1 MFMNNIDQIQSSYNL
16 TIQREIFSEQDKII
30 EAKQAYFLRCNGI
43 KIDYNEKIEKEQLK
57 ITELK
62 VNKKYLKEETNREYK
77 LLKEKLKKEIQRI
90 NQEYKFDC
98 LEIKDNAKLHLQ
110 KIESIFRQNINQ
122 LVAKIDVKSV
132 DLNVNEELVLANEKY
147 QTELKKLENK
157 YQKKIYQVTKRYYY
171 EEKKKNYRFR
181 ILNSKNNTNLKKEY
195 SQFKKDFK
203 LKEKSNELF
212 DIKELQKEL
221 ILSNNYKYH
230 LNSLINEL
238 SKKKQELINKSYL
251 EMIKLDSSM
260 DNVIANRLY
269 EHELVASKKRE
280 ELQKMEIQ
288 YKEFYLEEKQKTN
301 ENRDAQLALAL
312 TRKNEA
318 IQTLQMTYDHQV
330 KELNE
335 KYYQTSKVNELKL
348 KLKAEQD
355 PAKVWQ
361 LKEEIKN
368 ANFIYRQKKIYD
380 LEIKK
385 IQQVIK
391 EIKLEKAEKVK
402 LNRQHILLDKEVR
415 DQNILD
421 AKRKIKALK
430 ANRRQYY
437 QSLSPEAKKEYQ
449 QYEKYAREER
459 LERIKIGFDKVEKKI
474 FGRINTAYIYAI
486 PALFSAIVFTVFPFF
501 FMIIGSLF
509 KLDLANPANTQFLG
523 FTNYYN
529 NFVIDKE
536 FQMALY
542 NTILYSIFTV
552 VLLSIVTIGMAAW
565 LAKDT
570 KIHNAAQTMIFTPH
584 IASFVA
590 ISILWMAMLKPEGII
605 NQILAL
611 FGIQG
616 PGWLVQPNT
625 ALLSVSFVTV
635 WKDIGYYILVIIAG
649 LQAVPRYV
657 YEAAKLD
664 KSTKVNTFFHITLPL
679 LTPTLSF
686 VFMTKFI
693 NSFKI
698 FAPIEIMTG
707 GGPMGSSMVLSYW
720 VYKVGRIGFNY
731 GKAMAGAVILTMF
744 IAAFTFLNNRF
755 FRRTIKY

>member
-122 LVAKIDVKSV
+122 LVAKIDIKSV

-238 SKKKQELINKSYL
+238 NKKKQELINKSYL

>member
-132 DLNVNEELVLANEKY
+132 DLNVNEELVLASKKY
-147 QTELKKLENK
+147 QIELKKLENK

>member
-132 DLNVNEELVLANEKY
+132 DLNVNEELVLASKKY
-147 QTELKKLENK
+147 QIELKKLENK

-288 YKEFYLEEKQKTN
+288 YQEFYLEEKQKTN

-380 LEIKK
+380 LEFKK

>member
-16 TIQREIFSEQDKII
+16 TIQREIFSEQDKIV

-122 LVAKIDVKSV
+122 LVAKIDIKSV

>member
-1 MFMNNIDQIQSSYNL
+1 MNNIDQIQSSYNL

-132 DLNVNEELVLANEKY
+132 DLNVNEELVLASKKY
-147 QTELKKLENK
+147 QIELKKLENK

>member
-16 TIQREIFSEQDKII
+16 RIQNQIFSEEDKIT
-30 EAKQAYFLRCNGI
+30 EAREAYFVRRNGVRLE
-43 KIDYNEKIEKEQLK
+43 YNEKIKAEQLK

-62 VNKKYLKEETNREYK
+62 VNKKYLKEEIQREYK
-77 LLKEKLKKEIQRI
+77 LLKEKLQNEVRRI
-90 NQEYKFDC
+90 NQEYKFSC

-122 LVAKIDVKSV
+122 LIAKIDVKSV
-132 DLNVNEELVLANEKY
+132 DLNVSEELVIADSQYQLDLNKLNRKYEK
-147 QTELKKLENK
+147 N
-157 YQKKIYQVTKRYYY
+157 IYQVTKRYYY

-181 ILNSKNNTNLKKEY
+181 ILNTKNNSELKEEY
-195 SQFKKDFK
+195 AKFKRNFK
-203 LKEKSNELF
+203 LKEKSGELF
-212 DIKELQKEL
+212 DLKELQKEL

-230 LNSLINEL
+230 LTSLLHEL
-238 SKKKQELINKSYL
+238 DRKKQELINQSYAR
-251 EMIKLDSSM
+251 IVKLDASIE
-260 DNVIANRLY
+260 NVITQRLHEHEIGANINRLQLEKMMTNYKQFY
-269 EHELVASKKRE
+269 EEEKLVTNQARNE
-280 ELQKMEIQ
+280 ELAVALNQKNANISRVKKAYE
-288 YKEFYLEEKQKTN
+288 
-301 ENRDAQLALAL
+301 
-312 TRKNEA
+312 TR
-318 IQTLQMTYDHQV
+318 IS
-330 KELNE
+330 ELNE
-335 KYYQTSKVNELKL
+335 KYYQTTKVNKLKVELK
-348 KLKAEQD
+348 KERDSTQIQ
-355 PAKVWQ
+355 Q

-368 ANFIYRQKKIYD
+368 ANFIYREKKLINAKIS
-380 LEIKK
+380 EIKK
-385 IQQVIK
+385 VVQV
-391 EIKLEKAEKVK
+391 IKLEKKEKVR
-402 LNRQHILLDKEVR
+402 LNQENLL
-415 DQNILD
+415 
-421 AKRKIKALK
+421 
-430 ANRRQYY
+430 
-437 QSLSPEAKKEYQ
+437 EAKLHKNQVISECKNNIKTLKLERKEHYNSLTKEEKEEYRV
-449 QYEKYAREER
+449 YEKYAKEER
-459 LERIKIGFDKVEKKI
+459 IERVKIRFDNVEKKV
-474 FGRINTAYIYAI
+474 FKHINTAYIYAV
-486 PALFSAIVFTVFPFF
+486 PAIFSAIIFTVFPFF

-509 KLDLANPANTQFLG
+509 KLDLANPKNTQFLG

-529 NFVIDKE
+529 NFVVDSE
-536 FQMALY
+536 FQMSLY

-552 VLLSIVTIGMAAW
+552 ILLSIVTIGMAAW

-605 NQILAL
+605 NQILAI
-611 FGIQG
+611 FGIKG

-635 WKDIGYYILVIIAG
+635 WKDVGYYILIIISG
-649 LQAVPRYV
+649 LQSIPRYV

-664 KSTKVNTFFHITLPL
+664 KSTKANTFFHLTLPL

-731 GKAMAGAVILTMF
+731 GKAMAGAVILTLF
-744 IAAFTFLNNRF
+744 IATFTFLNNRF

>member
-16 TIQREIFSEQDKII
+16 TIQREIFSEQDKIV

-132 DLNVNEELVLANEKY
+132 DLNVNEELVLASKKY
-147 QTELKKLENK
+147 QIELKKLENK

-368 ANFIYRQKKIYD
+368 ANFVYRQKKIYD

>member
-16 TIQREIFSEQDKII
+16 TIQREIFSEQDKIV

-132 DLNVNEELVLANEKY
+132 DLNVNEELVLASEKY

-238 SKKKQELINKSYL
+238 NKKKQELINKSYL

>member
-132 DLNVNEELVLANEKY
+132 DLNVNEELVLASKKY
-147 QTELKKLENK
+147 QIELKKLENK

-731 GKAMAGAVILTMF
+731 GKAMAGAVILMMF

>member
-132 DLNVNEELVLANEKY
+132 DLNVNEELVLASEKY

-238 SKKKQELINKSYL
+238 NKKKQELINKSYL

-731 GKAMAGAVILTMF
+731 GKAMAGAVILMMF

>member
-132 DLNVNEELVLANEKY
+132 DLNVNEELVLASEKY

-238 SKKKQELINKSYL
+238 NKKKQELINKSYL

>member
-132 DLNVNEELVLANEKY
+132 DLNVNEELVLASKKY
-147 QTELKKLENK
+147 QIELKKLENK

-238 SKKKQELINKSYL
+238 NKKKQELINKSYL

-288 YKEFYLEEKQKTN
+288 YQEFYLEEKQKTN

>member
-16 TIQREIFSEQDKII
+16 TIQREIFSEQDKIV

-132 DLNVNEELVLANEKY
+132 DLNVNEELVLASKKY
-147 QTELKKLENK
+147 QIELKKLENK

-238 SKKKQELINKSYL
+238 NKKKQELINKSYL

-288 YKEFYLEEKQKTN
+288 YQEFYLEEKQKTN

-542 NTILYSIFTV
+542 NTVLYSIFTV

>member
-16 TIQREIFSEQDKII
+16 TIQREIFSEQDKIV

-122 LVAKIDVKSV
+122 LVAKIDIKSV
-132 DLNVNEELVLANEKY
+132 DLNIDEELVSANEKY

-288 YKEFYLEEKQKTN
+288 YQEFYLEEKQKTN

-312 TRKNEA
+312 TQKNEA
-318 IQTLQMTYDHQV
+318 IQTLQTTYDHQV

-355 PAKVWQ
+355 PAKVKQ
-361 LKEEIKN
+361 FKEEIKN
-368 ANFIYRQKKIYD
+368 ANFIYHQKKIYD

-542 NTILYSIFTV
+542 NTVLYSIFTV

>member
-238 SKKKQELINKSYL
+238 NKKKQELINKSYL

>member
-132 DLNVNEELVLANEKY
+132 DLNVNEELVLASKKY
-147 QTELKKLENK
+147 QIELKKLENK

-238 SKKKQELINKSYL
+238 NKKKQELINKSYL

>member
-16 TIQREIFSEQDKII
+16 TIQREIFSEQDKIV

-122 LVAKIDVKSV
+122 LVAKIDIKSV

-318 IQTLQMTYDHQV
+318 IQTLQTTYDHQV

-368 ANFIYRQKKIYD
+368 ANFVYRQKKIYD

>member
-16 TIQREIFSEQDKII
+16 TIQREIFSEQDKIV

-238 SKKKQELINKSYL
+238 NKKKQELINKSYL

>member
-1 MFMNNIDQIQSSYNL
+1 
-16 TIQREIFSEQDKII
+16 
-30 EAKQAYFLRCNGI
+30 
-43 KIDYNEKIEKEQLK
+43 
-57 ITELK
+57 
-62 VNKKYLKEETNREYK
+62 
-77 LLKEKLKKEIQRI
+77 
-90 NQEYKFDC
+90 
-98 LEIKDNAKLHLQ
+98 
-110 KIESIFRQNINQ
+110 
-122 LVAKIDVKSV
+122 
-132 DLNVNEELVLANEKY
+132 
-147 QTELKKLENK
+147 
-157 YQKKIYQVTKRYYY
+157 
-171 EEKKKNYRFR
+171 
-181 ILNSKNNTNLKKEY
+181 
-195 SQFKKDFK
+195 
-203 LKEKSNELF
+203 
-212 DIKELQKEL
+212 
-221 ILSNNYKYH
+221 
-230 LNSLINEL
+230 
-238 SKKKQELINKSYL
+238 
-251 EMIKLDSSM
+251 
-260 DNVIANRLY
+260 
-269 EHELVASKKRE
+269 
-280 ELQKMEIQ
+280 
-288 YKEFYLEEKQKTN
+288 
-301 ENRDAQLALAL
+301 
-312 TRKNEA
+312 
-318 IQTLQMTYDHQV
+318 
-330 KELNE
+330 
-335 KYYQTSKVNELKL
+335 
-348 KLKAEQD
+348 
-355 PAKVWQ
+355 
-361 LKEEIKN
+361 
-368 ANFIYRQKKIYD
+368 
-380 LEIKK
+380 
-385 IQQVIK
+385 
-391 EIKLEKAEKVK
+391 
-402 LNRQHILLDKEVR
+402 
-415 DQNILD
+415 
-421 AKRKIKALK
+421 
-430 ANRRQYY
+430 
-437 QSLSPEAKKEYQ
+437 
-449 QYEKYAREER
+449 
-459 LERIKIGFDKVEKKI
+459 
-474 FGRINTAYIYAI
+474 
-486 PALFSAIVFTVFPFF
+486 
-501 FMIIGSLF
+501 
-509 KLDLANPANTQFLG
+509 
-523 FTNYYN
+523 
-529 NFVIDKE
+529 VIDKE

>member
-16 TIQREIFSEQDKII
+16 TIQREIFSEQDKIV

-122 LVAKIDVKSV
+122 LVAKIDIKSV

-238 SKKKQELINKSYL
+238 NKKKQELINKSYL

>member
-1 MFMNNIDQIQSSYNL
+1 M
-16 TIQREIFSEQDKII
+16 
-30 EAKQAYFLRCNGI
+30 
-43 KIDYNEKIEKEQLK
+43 
-57 ITELK
+57 
-62 VNKKYLKEETNREYK
+62 
-77 LLKEKLKKEIQRI
+77 
-90 NQEYKFDC
+90 
-98 LEIKDNAKLHLQ
+98 
-110 KIESIFRQNINQ
+110 
-122 LVAKIDVKSV
+122 
-132 DLNVNEELVLANEKY
+132 
-147 QTELKKLENK
+147 
-157 YQKKIYQVTKRYYY
+157 
-171 EEKKKNYRFR
+171 
-181 ILNSKNNTNLKKEY
+181 
-195 SQFKKDFK
+195 
-203 LKEKSNELF
+203 
-212 DIKELQKEL
+212 
-221 ILSNNYKYH
+221 
-230 LNSLINEL
+230 
-238 SKKKQELINKSYL
+238 
-251 EMIKLDSSM
+251 
-260 DNVIANRLY
+260 
-269 EHELVASKKRE
+269 
-280 ELQKMEIQ
+280 
-288 YKEFYLEEKQKTN
+288 
-301 ENRDAQLALAL
+301 
-312 TRKNEA
+312 
-318 IQTLQMTYDHQV
+318 
-330 KELNE
+330 
-335 KYYQTSKVNELKL
+335 
-348 KLKAEQD
+348 
-355 PAKVWQ
+355 
-361 LKEEIKN
+361 
-368 ANFIYRQKKIYD
+368 
-380 LEIKK
+380 
-385 IQQVIK
+385 
-391 EIKLEKAEKVK
+391 
-402 LNRQHILLDKEVR
+402 DKEVR

>member
-16 TIQREIFSEQDKII
+16 TIQREIFSEQDKIV

-132 DLNVNEELVLANEKY
+132 DLNVNEELVLASEKY

-238 SKKKQELINKSYL
+238 NKKKQELINKSYL

-288 YKEFYLEEKQKTN
+288 YQEFYLEEKQKTN

>member
-132 DLNVNEELVLANEKY
+132 DLNVNEELVLASKKY
-147 QTELKKLENK
+147 QIELKKLENK

-755 FRRTIKY
+755 FRRTFKY

>member
-16 TIQREIFSEQDKII
+16 TIQREIFSEQDKIV

-122 LVAKIDVKSV
+122 LVAKIDIKSV

-755 FRRTIKY
+755 FRRTFKY

>member
-16 TIQREIFSEQDKII
+16 TIQREIFSEQDKIV

-132 DLNVNEELVLANEKY
+132 DLNVNEELVLASKKY
-147 QTELKKLENK
+147 QIELKKLENK

>member
-1 MFMNNIDQIQSSYNL
+1 
-16 TIQREIFSEQDKII
+16 
-30 EAKQAYFLRCNGI
+30 
-43 KIDYNEKIEKEQLK
+43 
-57 ITELK
+57 
-62 VNKKYLKEETNREYK
+62 
-77 LLKEKLKKEIQRI
+77 
-90 NQEYKFDC
+90 
-98 LEIKDNAKLHLQ
+98 
-110 KIESIFRQNINQ
+110 
-122 LVAKIDVKSV
+122 
-132 DLNVNEELVLANEKY
+132 
-147 QTELKKLENK
+147 
-157 YQKKIYQVTKRYYY
+157 
-171 EEKKKNYRFR
+171 
-181 ILNSKNNTNLKKEY
+181 
-195 SQFKKDFK
+195 
-203 LKEKSNELF
+203 
-212 DIKELQKEL
+212 
-221 ILSNNYKYH
+221 
-230 LNSLINEL
+230 
-238 SKKKQELINKSYL
+238 
-251 EMIKLDSSM
+251 MIKLDSSM

>member
-16 TIQREIFSEQDKII
+16 TIQREIFSEQDKIV

-122 LVAKIDVKSV
+122 LVAKIDIKSV

-288 YKEFYLEEKQKTN
+288 YQEFYLEEKQKTN

-318 IQTLQMTYDHQV
+318 IQTLQTTYDHQV

-355 PAKVWQ
+355 SAKVKQ
-361 LKEEIKN
+361 FKEEIKN

-421 AKRKIKALK
+421 AKRKIKTLK

>member
-132 DLNVNEELVLANEKY
+132 DLNVNEELVLASKKY
-147 QTELKKLENK
+147 QIELKKLENK

-355 PAKVWQ
+355 SAKVKQ
-361 LKEEIKN
+361 FKEEIKN

>member
-132 DLNVNEELVLANEKY
+132 DLNVNEELVLASKKY
-147 QTELKKLENK
+147 QIELKKLENK

-402 LNRQHILLDKEVR
+402 LNRQHILLDKEAR

-731 GKAMAGAVILTMF
+731 GKAMAGAVILAMF

>member
-1 MFMNNIDQIQSSYNL
+1 MNNIDQIQSSYNL

-132 DLNVNEELVLANEKY
+132 DLNVNEELVLASEKY

>member
-132 DLNVNEELVLANEKY
+132 DLNVNEELVLASEKY

>member
-1 MFMNNIDQIQSSYNL
+1 MNNIDQIQSSYNL
-16 TIQREIFSEQDKII
+16 RIQNQIFSEEDKIT
-30 EAKQAYFLRCNGI
+30 EAREAYFVRRNGVRLE
-43 KIDYNEKIEKEQLK
+43 YNEKIKAEQLK

-62 VNKKYLKEETNREYK
+62 VNKKYLKEETQREYK
-77 LLKEKLKKEIQRI
+77 LLKEKLQNEVRRI
-90 NQEYKFDC
+90 NQEYKFSC

-122 LVAKIDVKSV
+122 LIAKIDVKSV
-132 DLNVNEELVLANEKY
+132 DLNVSEELVIADSQYQLDLNKLNRKYEK
-147 QTELKKLENK
+147 N
-157 YQKKIYQVTKRYYY
+157 IYQVTKRYYY

-181 ILNSKNNTNLKKEY
+181 ILNTKNNSELKEEY
-195 SQFKKDFK
+195 SKFKRNFK
-203 LKEKSNELF
+203 LKEKSGELF
-212 DIKELQKEL
+212 DLKELQKEL

-230 LNSLINEL
+230 LTSLLHEL
-238 SKKKQELINKSYL
+238 DRKKQELINQSYAR
-251 EMIKLDSSM
+251 IVKLDASIE
-260 DNVIANRLY
+260 NVITQRLHEHEIGANINRLQLEKMMTNYKQFY
-269 EHELVASKKRE
+269 EEEKLVTNQARNE
-280 ELQKMEIQ
+280 ELAVALNQKNANISRVKKAYE
-288 YKEFYLEEKQKTN
+288 
-301 ENRDAQLALAL
+301 
-312 TRKNEA
+312 TR
-318 IQTLQMTYDHQV
+318 IS
-330 KELNE
+330 ELNE
-335 KYYQTSKVNELKL
+335 KYYQTTKVNKLKVELK
-348 KLKAEQD
+348 KERDSTQIQ
-355 PAKVWQ
+355 Q

-368 ANFIYRQKKIYD
+368 ANFIYREKKLINAKIS
-380 LEIKK
+380 EIKK
-385 IQQVIK
+385 VVQA
-391 EIKLEKAEKVK
+391 IKLEKKEKVR
-402 LNRQHILLDKEVR
+402 LNQENLL
-415 DQNILD
+415 
-421 AKRKIKALK
+421 
-430 ANRRQYY
+430 
-437 QSLSPEAKKEYQ
+437 EAKLHKNQVISECKNNIKTLKLERKEHYNSLTKEEKEEYRV
-449 QYEKYAREER
+449 YEKYAKEER
-459 LERIKIGFDKVEKKI
+459 IERVKMRFDNVEKKV
-474 FGRINTAYIYAI
+474 FKHINTAYIYAV
-486 PALFSAIVFTVFPFF
+486 PAIFSAIIFTVFPFF

-509 KLDLANPANTQFLG
+509 KLDLANPKNTQFLG

-529 NFVIDKE
+529 NFVVDSE
-536 FQMALY
+536 FQMSLY

-552 VLLSIVTIGMAAW
+552 ILLSIVTIGMAAW

-605 NQILAL
+605 NQILAI
-611 FGIQG
+611 FGIKG

-635 WKDIGYYILVIIAG
+635 WKDVGYYILIIISG
-649 LQAVPRYV
+649 LQSIPRYV

-664 KSTKVNTFFHITLPL
+664 KSTKANTFFHLTLPL

-731 GKAMAGAVILTMF
+731 GKAMAGAVILTLF
-744 IAAFTFLNNRF
+744 IATFTFLNNRF

>member
-132 DLNVNEELVLANEKY
+132 DLNVNEELVLASKKY
-147 QTELKKLENK
+147 QIELKKLENK

-542 NTILYSIFTV
+542 NTVLYSIFTV

>member
-132 DLNVNEELVLANEKY
+132 DLNVNEELVLASKKY
-147 QTELKKLENK
+147 QIELKKLENK

-368 ANFIYRQKKIYD
+368 ANFVYRQKKIYD

>member
-16 TIQREIFSEQDKII
+16 TIQREIFSEQDKIV

-132 DLNVNEELVLANEKY
+132 DLNVNEELVLASKKY
-147 QTELKKLENK
+147 QIELKKLENK

-380 LEIKK
+380 LEFKK

>member
-16 TIQREIFSEQDKII
+16 TIQREIFSEQDKIV

-132 DLNVNEELVLANEKY
+132 DLNVNEELVLASKKY
-147 QTELKKLENK
+147 QIELKKLENK

-238 SKKKQELINKSYL
+238 NKKKQELINKSYL

-288 YKEFYLEEKQKTN
+288 YQEFYLEEKQKTN

>member
-132 DLNVNEELVLANEKY
+132 DLNVNEELVLASKKY
-147 QTELKKLENK
+147 QIELKKLENK

-380 LEIKK
+380 LEFKK